1 MKKLFTILMLTVS
14 FNMASQTGNTYY
26 GSSAFEDNYS
36 GDYNSAFGYQ
46 SMQGNNISGDHNT
59 ALGVSSLRFLTSGQY
74 NTALGS
80 FSLYNNTTGSWN
92 VGVGYYSLFTNTAYG
107 NTAVGYYS
115 LKENTTGMY
124 NVSIGHSSLTDN
136 TTGEKNTSYGAF
148 SLYKN
153 TTGIYN
159 SAGGYA
165 SLNKNTTGNF
175 NSAFGSHS
183 LYDNTTGAYN
193 TAIGYLSLG
202 NNTTGQYNTALGK
215 NALDNITTGGSNTAI
230 GYSTDASSSA
240 AINQTIIGYEA
251 DGQAD
256 NSVVLGNSD
265 VTAIYMAED
274 SGATIYAGNATFNG
288 DVVIQSDTRLKSNIV
303 SLGSTLPK
311 LLQID
316 GKSYEKDGKQKI
328 GVLAQEVRE
337 VFPELVSE
345 GDNEMLAVNYQ
356 GLVPVLI
363 NALKEQ
369 QSEIETYR
377 DEVSELKEMVQK
389 LIKTE

>member
-1 MKKLFTILMLTVS
+1 MLAVS
-14 FNMASQTGNTYY
+14 FNMATQTGNTSY
-26 GSSAFEDNYS
+26 GISAFVDNAT
-36 GDYNSAFGYQ
+36 GEYNSAFGYQ
-46 SMQGNNISGDHNT
+46 SMQGNNVSGDHNT
-59 ALGVSSLRFLTSGQY
+59 ALGVSSLRFLTSGQK

-80 FSLYNNTTGSWN
+80 FSLYNNTTGEQN

-124 NVSIGHSSLTDN
+124 NVSIGHSSLTAN
-136 TTGEKNTSYGAF
+136 TTAEYNTAVG
-148 SLYKN
+148 
-153 TTGIYN
+153 TT
-159 SAGGYA
+159 
-165 SLNKNTTGNF
+165 SLNKNTTGSY
-175 NSAFGSHS
+175 NSAFGSFS

-193 TAIGYLSLG
+193 SAIGFLSLQ
-202 NNTTGQYNTALGK
+202 NNTTGQFNTALG
-215 NALDNITTGGSNTAI
+215 NNTLYNITTGSSNTSI
-230 GYSTDASSSA
+230 GYSTSASSSA
-240 AINQTIIGYEA
+240 AINQTVIGFQA

-256 NSVVLGNSD
+256 NSVVLGNSN
-265 VTAIYMAED
+265 VTAVYMAED

-288 DVVIQSDTRLKSNIV
+288 DVVIQSDARLKSNIV

-311 LLQID
+311 ILQID
-316 GKSYEKDGKQKI
+316 GKSYAMKGKQKI
-328 GVLAQEVRE
+328 GVLAQDIQE
-337 VFPELVSE
+337 VFPELVTE
-345 GDNEMLAVNYQ
+345 DDNEMLAVNYQ

-389 LIKTE
+389 LMKTE